1 MKYKLYLLSTTLML
15 MALFCNAQKV
25 NTNKSYRQK
34 AVWIKMMNDTTANYF
49 ETVKAFRLYFND
61 KPLPKEPNEVEGED
75 AFEKEVGLEENNE
88 LKKSKKEIKREQ
100 KKANAK
106 LPNYTAEVRA
116 FKSWFYSIKPWVR
129 ANGSI
134 IGPAEQQSIID
145 KQQAELKAIEKAN
158 GKN

>member
-1 MKYKLYLLSTTLML
+1 MKYKLYLLTSTIML
-15 MALFCNAQKV
+15 LSVLCNAQKV

-34 AVWIKMMNDTTANYF
+34 AIWIKMMNDTTANYF

-75 AFEKEVGLEENNE
+75 TFEKEVGLEENNE
-88 LKKSKKEIKREQ
+88 HKKSRKEVKREQ
-100 KKANAK
+100 KKVNAK
-106 LPNYTAEVRA
+106 LPNYAAEVRA

-134 IGPAEQQSIID
+134 IGPAEQQAIID